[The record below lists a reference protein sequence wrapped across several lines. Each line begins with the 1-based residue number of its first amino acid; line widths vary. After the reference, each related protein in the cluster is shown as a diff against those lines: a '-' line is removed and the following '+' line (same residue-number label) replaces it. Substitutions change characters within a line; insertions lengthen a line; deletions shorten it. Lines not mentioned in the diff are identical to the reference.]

1 MSDLEAT
8 LSWLGMSQYLES
20 FMQAGFDCWDT
31 VLEITEADL
40 DTLGVELGHRRKLQ
54 REISKARRLSQA
66 PAPVSPSSQA
76 KPSPGGRSSAALSGV
91 TKQES
96 PLSASSKRGYRH
108 HPKPDGN
115 APARPYSAYVMFSNW
130 VREETK
136 QEPLAFADI
145 SRQVGDRW
153 QKLSSEAKEEWK
165 RKAAGPWDKYKQD
178 LAEYQKTENH
188 RRYSQY
194 VADFNAAQ
202 ATKKD
207 TTKGESKNEVPAA
220 AVYSENPGKLP
231 HQQVTGDVVA
241 GLPLSYNTKP
251 PSAAF
256 QGTPIPIRAP
266 NGDPRD
272 PKRQATGIPIPR
284 ISWTAASGPT
294 LGNAT
299 GARSSRVN
307 QACEPCRQR
316 KSKCDGERPVC
327 KQCHALS
334 MECYYRDGKK
344 DNGKKYE
351 VLGRHVPCQDAD
363 IRQVDRTSL
372 EESQGIRRLVLTDR
386 SRTQ

>member
-1 MSDLEAT
+1 
-8 LSWLGMSQYLES
+8 
-20 FMQAGFDCWDT
+20 MQAGFDCWET

-54 REISKARRLSQA
+54 REIYKARCSSQA
-66 PAPVSPSSQA
+66 PATVSPSYQA

-91 TKQES
+91 SRQES
-96 PLSASSKRGYRH
+96 PLWASSKRGYRH

-115 APARPYSAYVMFSNW
+115 APPRPYSAYVMFSNW

-136 QEPLAFADI
+136 REPLAFADI
-145 SRQVGDRW
+145 SRQVGERW
-153 QKLSSEAKEEWK
+153 QKLLLEAKEEWK

-207 TTKGESKNEVPAA
+207 ASKGESKNEVHSP
-220 AVYSENPGKLP
+220 AVYNENSGQVH
-231 HQQVTGDVVA
+231 HQQVRGDVVA
-241 GLPLSYNTKP
+241 RLPLSNNAKP

-256 QGTPIPIRAP
+256 RGTPIPIRTP
-266 NGDPRD
+266 DGDPRD

-284 ISWTAASGPT
+284 ISWTAANGPT
-294 LGNAT
+294 LGNASV
-299 GARSSRVN
+299 ARLSRVN

-327 KQCHALS
+327 KQCHALNLV
-334 MECYYRDGKK
+334 CYYKDGKK
-344 DNGKKYE
+344 DNGKKYKP
-351 VLGRHVPCQDAD
+351 LGSRVPCQDAD
-363 IRQVDRTSL
+363 IRQVDRTTL
-372 EESQGIRRLVLTDR
+372 EESQSIRRFVLTDR
-386 SRTQ
+386 SRTQRC

>member
-20 FMQAGFDCWDT
+20 FMQAGFDCWET

-54 REISKARRLSQA
+54 REISKARRLSQP
-66 PAPVSPSSQA
+66 PAPVSPPYQA
-76 KPSPGGRSSAALSGV
+76 KPSPSGRSSGALPGAS
-91 TKQES
+91 KQES
-96 PLSASSKRGYRH
+96 PLSATSKRGYRH

-115 APARPYSAYVMFSNW
+115 APPRPYSAYVIFSNF

-145 SRQVGDRW
+145 SRQVGERW

-178 LAEYQKTENH
+178 LTEYQKTENH

-207 TTKGESKNEVPAA
+207 TTKGESKNEVPSAT
-220 AVYSENPGKLP
+220 VYNENPGQVH
-231 HQQVTGDVVA
+231 HQQVAGDIVA
-241 GLPLSYNTKP
+241 GRPLSYDTKS
-251 PSAAF
+251 PSAVLR
-256 QGTPIPIRAP
+256 GTPIPIRFP
-266 NGDPRD
+266 DGDSRD
-272 PKRQATGIPIPR
+272 PKRPATGIPIPR

-299 GARSSRVN
+299 VARSSRVN

-327 KQCHALS
+327 KQCHALN
-334 MECYYRDGKK
+334 MECYYKDGKK

-351 VLGRHVPCQDAD
+351 ALGSRVSCQVAN
-363 IRQVDRTSL
+363 IRQVDRTTL
-372 EESQGIRRLVLTDR
+372 EESQSIRRLVHTDR
-386 SRTQ
+386 SRT